1 VDVALA
7 SGSVLGVDLPIRP
20 HRLIDFSYRHAIS
33 TIAQPN
39 YKERLMVTLEKTAT
53 NLMTSLNSNLLTR
66 MRQTAT
72 PLVWIGLALLA
83 LSIPTLAL
91 TLLDSRQLQGVSVWL
106 KPFKFQIST
115 GVYLLTLALFMVWL
129 PAEAL
134 RTKKAR
140 YVVWAAVISGLFEV
154 AYITV
159 QGSLGL
165 ASHYNLS
172 SRFFA
177 NMYTLMG
184 IGAVVLAS
192 ASLVLGLLIARNR
205 AYELPAALKLAVVLG
220 LILTFVI
227 GTGFGGYLSA
237 QRAGHWVG
245 GVLSDSGG
253 LPLVKWS
260 RSGGDLRVAHFFG
273 IHAMHFIP
281 AFAVALHWAAI
292 TQVRAV
298 QAVWIF
304 TIAFTGFC
312 TWTFIQA
319 RLGLPFFA

>member
-1 VDVALA
+1 MSTLQTSTIYSTKTMAT
-7 SGSVLGVDLPIRP
+7 SVLG
-20 HRLIDFSYRHAIS
+20 
-33 TIAQPN
+33 
-39 YKERLMVTLEKTAT
+39 
-53 NLMTSLNSNLLTR
+53 R
-66 MRQTAT
+66 MQKVSA
-72 PLVWIGLALLA
+72 PLFWGGLALLTA
-83 LSIPTLAL
+83 SIVTLAL
-91 TLLDSRQLQGVSVWL
+91 TFLDNRQFQGVSVWL
-106 KPFKFQIST
+106 KPFKFQLST
-115 GVYLLTLALFMVWL
+115 GVYLLTLALFMLWL
-129 PAEAL
+129 PKEVL
-134 RTKKAR
+134 RTKKAS

-177 NMYTLMG
+177 TMYTLMG
-184 IGAVVLAS
+184 VGAVVLAS
-192 ASLVLGLLIARNR
+192 ASLVLGILISRSP
-205 AYELPAALKLAVVLG
+205 AYKLPAALKLAVALG

-245 GVLSDSGG
+245 GVLTDSGG

-260 RSGGDLRVAHFFG
+260 RTGGDLRVAHFFG

-281 AFAVALHWAAI
+281 AFALVLSLAGT
-292 TQVRAV
+292 TQARAV
-298 QAVWIF
+298 KAVWIF
-304 TIAFTGFC
+304 TAVFTGFC

-319 RLGLPFFA
+319 LNGQPFWA

>member
-1 VDVALA
+1 
-7 SGSVLGVDLPIRP
+7 
-20 HRLIDFSYRHAIS
+20 
-33 TIAQPN
+33 
-39 YKERLMVTLEKTAT
+39 MVTLENPAADLTVK
-53 NLMTSLNSNLLTR
+53 LNSNLLDR
-66 MRQTAT
+66 MRQVAA
-72 PLVWIGLALLA
+72 PLYWTGLALLI
-83 LSIPTLAL
+83 LSLPTLAL

-115 GVYLLTLALFMVWL
+115 GVYLLTLSLFMVWL
-129 PAEAL
+129 PAQAL
-134 RTKKAR
+134 ATKKSL
-140 YVVWAAVISGLFEV
+140 YVVWGAVISGLFEV

-165 ASHYNLS
+165 ASHYNLT

-192 ASLVLGLLIARNR
+192 ASLVLGILIARSR
-205 AYELPAALKLAVVLG
+205 DCKLPAALKLAIALG
-220 LILTFVI
+220 LILTFVL

-273 IHAMHFIP
+273 IHAMHFVP
-281 AFAVALHWAAI
+281 AFAFAI
-292 TQVRAV
+292 QLSGTTQNRAVRAV
-298 QAVWIF
+298 WVFA
-304 TIAFTGFC
+304 IAFSGFC
-312 TWTFIQA
+312 TWTFVQA
-319 RLGLPFFA
+319 LRGLPFFA